1 MIGSV
6 NSETALRPDLLSSKA
21 KSRRATRSH
30 GMRRFWRAPIQCLF
44 AASEH
49 RVFVPI
55 FCLNHAQGDFRLCF
69 FHRGGLLAT
78 TSMYIQTEPG
88 FRQFVSTIVGLWQWD
103 TLDMRRPCHTL
114 TLASITCNIVL
125 TPFSAVAWP
134 SVTSVFAV
142 KLFQTVNTSKN
153 SDGIQTR
160 RQIRGPNYVYHPE
173 VTTSLLQ
180 ELKDAQES
188 SESWYFLDPL
198 NDLEP
203 SPPQATKQL
212 VSGLQL
218 PDTFIVKC
226 SHQSQGRNK
235 EEEVFRSV
243 QGFVGIPDIL
253 AGYDATLRF
262 RIPLEHIPA
271 EWNIMQQDED
281 DYDG

>member
-1 MIGSV
+1 MIDSV
-6 NSETALRPDLLSSKA
+6 NSETALGQIFCLQKA
-21 KSRRATRSH
+21 KSRRVSRSH
-30 GMRRFWRAPIQCLF
+30 GGFPPC
-44 AASEH
+44 
-49 RVFVPI
+49 V
-55 FCLNHAQGDFRLCF
+55 

-88 FRQFVSTIVGLWQWD
+88 FANSYRPLSAFGNGTPE
-103 TLDMRRPCHTL
+103 LDMRRPCHTL
-114 TLASITCNIVL
+114 TSASITCNIVL

-134 SVTSVFAV
+134 SVRHQR
-142 KLFQTVNTSKN
+142 LC
-153 SDGIQTR
+153 
-160 RQIRGPNYVYHPE
+160 RQIVSNGEYIEEQRWYSDTSPNTWPQLCVSPE